1 MTAMSPVHS
10 DDTCSLPPPSFTST
24 DSTTKSIEVF
34 QTQSLLPT
42 CPLTGGNAPKGGG
55 GSDPLSVTL
64 GNQISIQLSSTASSA
79 ISSASSSY
87 SNLQPSGTVT
97 PNIVTVEASNKKF
110 EIEDVI
116 DPLEP
121 PEPLTSE
128 SSSEN
133 LLLEEKAESK
143 QEALPSESTLR
154 DEDGV
159 STTSNDFPTLPT
171 FNEEDTLT
179 QSRVKDMDVAQTVLK
194 PHPQPHPPSTTNQSM
209 YMYPMESVIA
219 PPTHPVPTF
228 RATPS
233 DPLVLEGFIKFLH
246 YMKLLFKDPSVAALL
261 ERIDDTGQ
269 PQSSQYDATLP
280 TSGSLSASS
289 GHTMTSNGS
298 NSGHVNV
305 ANGHSGSGYSTSA
318 VLAPPTHSSGLMSSL
333 YGHMSLLGG
342 ALSVGMATPP
352 TGNYSSPNE
361 QVVRMSV

>member
-34 QTQSLLPT
+34 QTQPLLPT

-55 GSDPLSVTL
+55 GSDSLSVTL
-64 GNQISIQLSSTASSA
+64 SNQISVQLSSTASSA

-97 PNIVTVEASNKKF
+97 PNIVTIEASNKKF

-116 DPLEP
+116 DP

-133 LLLEEKAESK
+133 LLEEKAESK

-179 QSRVKDMDVAQTVLK
+179 QSRVKDMDISQSTLK
-194 PHPQPHPPSTTNQSM
+194 LYPQPHPPSTASQSM
-209 YMYPMESVIA
+209 YTYSMEPVFV
-219 PPTHPVPTF
+219 PPTHPMPTF

-233 DPLVLEGFIKFLH
+233 DPLVLGGFIKFLH

-298 NSGHVNV
+298 SGGHTNV
-305 ANGHSGSGYSTSA
+305 ANGHSGSGYSAPA

-352 TGNYSSPNE
+352 TGNYSSLNE
-361 QVVRMSV
+361 QVVRMCVL